1 MESKTVKGE
10 NGFEELSLADE
21 EKIVNEIFSRND
33 GNSPRNK
40 DSGFRDILKNGKPDI
55 SASPIFIK
63 KVSL

>member
-1 MESKTVKGE
+1 MEKE
-10 NGFEELSLADE
+10 FDNLSLADE
-21 EKIVNEIFSRND
+21 EKIINEILSRND

-55 SASPIFIK
+55 SASSIFIK